1 MNVLLVGI
9 GGALGAMLRYGCV
22 VAGARLIGTGL
33 PWGVF
38 FANVAGSFA
47 IGLIAAFLLERAGTE
62 RIELF
67 LMPGLLGGFTT
78 FSAYSLDVVRLF
90 NDGRVGE
97 AAVYAAGSVILA
109 LTAAAAGLWLGRIA
123 A

>member
-1 MNVLLVGI
+1 MNILLVGI
-9 GGALGAMLRYGCV
+9 GGAVGAMLRYGCV

-38 FANVAGSFA
+38 FANVVGSLVIGFA
-47 IGLIAAFLLERAGTE
+47 AAFLLERAGTE

-90 NDGRVGE
+90 DDGRVGE
-97 AAVYAAGSVILA
+97 AILYAAASVALA
-109 LTAAAAGLWLGRIA
+109 LAAAAAGIWLGRA
-123 A
+123 VA